1 MGDEKGDLQSI
12 CKLDWCESH
21 QTRWGRKCE
30 EKVSLECEALSE
42 EHLGGKVIDPGNK
55 NLRQEM
61 LS

>member
-1 MGDEKGDLQSI
+1 MREPSNEMGK
-12 CKLDWCESH
+12 KV
-21 QTRWGRKCE
+21 RRK
-30 EKVSLECEALSE
+30 SLECEALSE